1 MTVIT
6 RSTSKE
12 NLQGKITFLTADSV
26 PKHLPIA
33 IVSFVCIISM
43 WSFWPESKIKLPELL
58 IKHTSKLK
66 SFVSQNKSVT
76 IVAIN
81 ILSKLGVNGGYYSS
95 HEKVYHQIKTSNKTE
110 KFSTFK

>member
-33 IVSFVCIISM
+33 IASFVCIISM

-58 IKHTSKLK
+58 IKHMPKLK

-81 ILSKLGVNGGYYSS
+81 VLSKLGVNGGYYSS
-95 HEKVYHQIKTSNKTE
+95 HERFLSSNQNKQQNQKVQY
-110 KFSTFK
+110 F